1 MRRRLL
7 ELVVIG
13 TAALTA
19 PAAADTG
26 RDLARVCGK
35 SASLCESDFQS
46 DELVRAM
53 TASACVPADAGK
65 AQAAVV
71 EYLGKHPRTA
81 RLAIDKAVTASVRAL
96 WPCRK

>member
-1 MRRRLL
+1 MMRRLL
-7 ELVVIG
+7 GLVMIG

-19 PAAADTG
+19 PVTADTG
-26 RDLARVCGK
+26 RDLARVCNR
-35 SASLCESDFQS
+35 SASLRESDFQS
-46 DELVRAM
+46 NELIRAM

-71 EYLGKHPRTA
+71 AYLGKHPRAA
-81 RLAIDKAVTASVRAL
+81 RLEIEKAVAASVRAL